1 MADIASN
8 STDTSI
14 STGFN
19 STDTSISTGSRSSDS
34 SVQNVN
40 LVINVDVDSSKS
52 VKCIMLNTENSSD
65 SSKESHPRYKK
76 LANFLSCIDSNKSYA
91 KYIAESRRNK
101 MIAYN
106 TRREK
111 ELERIFSHPL
121 IISSKADIEKWY
133 DLFQSYAI
141 MGYINIHQYWT
152 CMKKLDYPFAK
163 FSTRIHNVFFKV
175 LSTSV
180 ATKMDVIEFIVSIII
195 FLDQAP
201 NLLSKIQIFNDIYKG
216 ITPDMIYDFPTDELY
231 EIHILD
237 KSYTITRDILCK
249 ILEKS
254 KHNEDMR
261 ILFYTLFDWIP
272 INYQ

>member
-19 STDTSISTGSRSSDS
+19 STDTSISTGSHS

-40 LVINVDVDSSKS
+40 LIINVDVDSSES
-52 VKCIMLNTENSSD
+52 VKCIMLSTENSSD
-65 SSKESHPRYKK
+65 SLIESHPRYKK

-91 KYIAESRRNK
+91 KYIAESRQNK

-152 CMKKLDYPFAK
+152 CMKKLGYPFAK

-216 ITPDMIYDFPTDELY
+216 ITPDMIYDFPTDALY

-254 KHNEDMR
+254 KYNEDMR

>member
-19 STDTSISTGSRSSDS
+19 STDTSISTGSHSSD
-34 SVQNVN
+34 QNVN

-76 LANFLSCIDSNKSYA
+76 LANFLSCIDSNTTTYA
-91 KYIAESRRNK
+91 KYIAESRQNK

-152 CMKKLDYPFAK
+152 CMKKLGYPFAK

-216 ITPDMIYDFPTDELY
+216 ITPDMIYDFPTNALY